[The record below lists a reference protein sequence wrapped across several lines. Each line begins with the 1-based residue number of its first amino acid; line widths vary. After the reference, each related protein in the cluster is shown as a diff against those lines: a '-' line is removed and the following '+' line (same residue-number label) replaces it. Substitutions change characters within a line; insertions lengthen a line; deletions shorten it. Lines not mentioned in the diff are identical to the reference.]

1 MKKGVYGLFKLLN
14 ISYKL
19 KMDISL
25 KRKIVIKI
33 KKIISKIVLFF
44 LYKGFKVTY
53 KYDENVKKEI
63 DSWKDGFSFTVDTG
77 QKNIF
82 LTLKKENGKIVRVKN
97 MQDVDI
103 EIVFKSL
110 DVAFLM
116 FTGRL
121 GVSKAYAEHRF
132 TLKGEIGEAMSIVRC
147 MDIVEAYLFPEIIT
161 RNILKAQ
168 PSKKIGILRTY
179 LLTLF

>member
-1 MKKGVYGLFKLLN
+1 
-14 ISYKL
+14 
-19 KMDISL
+19 
-25 KRKIVIKI
+25 
-33 KKIISKIVLFF
+33 
-44 LYKGFKVTY
+44 
-53 KYDENVKKEI
+53 
-63 DSWKDGFSFTVDTG
+63 
-77 QKNIF
+77 
-82 LTLKKENGKIVRVKN
+82 
-97 MQDVDI
+97 
-103 EIVFKSL
+103 
-110 DVAFLM
+110 M

-121 GVSKAYAEHRF
+121 GVSKASAEPRF